1 MAPSEAD
8 EEVEDTAEFFGSE
21 EEPEEEECSS

>member
-8 EEVEDTAEFFGSE
+8 EEVEDTADFVGTE
-21 EEPEEEECSS
+21 EEPEEEECA